1 KRALMG
7 KRRVKHAVTF
17 DELRLVTCYREL
29 QVQEQSGLVR
39 AVLSGIVNSTKHRMA
54 LAQIRRRIGAQV
66 VQACIDAHAKIDLRM
81 AHERHEPLKREAGI
95 GLPVDRDD
103 EFAASAQQLVDGEVL
118 DVATIGDVEP
128 RPLLGHPNAGHLTE
142 QTKKTGPARSK

>member
-1 KRALMG
+1 TISALPRSPSYPFLPPVQIVRRRPGSGARRLEHIPRERLEPCFDARRSGIAAGHGRREETFGDVHAELPIGFELLLVKELIKRALMG

-66 VQACIDAHAKIDLRM
+66 VQA
-81 AHERHEPLKREAGI
+81 
-95 GLPVDRDD
+95 
-103 EFAASAQQLVDGEVL
+103 
-118 DVATIGDVEP
+118 
-128 RPLLGHPNAGHLTE
+128 
-142 QTKKTGPARSK
+142 